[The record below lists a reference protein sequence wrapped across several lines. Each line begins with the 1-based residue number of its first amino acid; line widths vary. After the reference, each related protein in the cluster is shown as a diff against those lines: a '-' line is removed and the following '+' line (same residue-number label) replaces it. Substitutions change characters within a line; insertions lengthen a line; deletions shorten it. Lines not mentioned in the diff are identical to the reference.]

1 MCSYLSIN
9 IILVNFKHIFL
20 IDSISFPL
28 PNIPDTGSA
37 EELQTSLLRLCNGMD
52 TLGRARE
59 MVKRRLE
66 AGNNPELEHEEPSGD
81 ANWRNGTGSFGR
93 GTPLLRNNCVI
104 VLIIYYSSET

>member
-1 MCSYLSIN
+1 MCTYLSIN

-59 MVKRRLE
+59 LVKRRLE
-66 AGNNPELEHEEPSGD
+66 AGKNPELERERNRPETPTGEMEQEASEEERP
-81 ANWRNGTGSFGR
+81 
-93 GTPLLRNNCVI
+93 
-104 VLIIYYSSET
+104 Y